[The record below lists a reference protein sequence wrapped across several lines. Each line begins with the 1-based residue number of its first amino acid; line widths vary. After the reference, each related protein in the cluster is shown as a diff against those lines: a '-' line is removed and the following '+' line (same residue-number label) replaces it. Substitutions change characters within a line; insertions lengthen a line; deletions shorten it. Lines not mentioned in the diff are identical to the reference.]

1 MYDNPFPFELLELQ
15 PYLLYVL
22 IISSLCL
29 CVYPLSIDACSW
41 ADDNSCT
48 YQIAAAKMTKILMGR
63 ETSHWH
69 AHKKY
74 ESQQERARNKT
85 SPLRGP
91 KLNFRHE
98 VDLKFDFAILANI
111 HKRSRK
117 SNFVPKVQLR
127 ANPIFGLTDPPFTP
141 ANSSPLLLLS

>member
-74 ESQQERARNKT
+74 ESQQERARAK
-85 SPLRGP
+85 

-127 ANPIFGLTDPPFTP
+127 ANPIFGLTHIFC
-141 ANSSPLLLLS
+141 L